1 MTLRVCYLGTYEADY
16 DRNRIIQRGLRESG
30 AAVVECH
37 EAVWGSRR
45 HKTATLTSPLSLVR
59 LGAELT
65 SRYARLARR
74 YLYETPEHDVVVV
87 GYLGHLDMLALA
99 PLCRIRRK
107 PLVFDA
113 FISLYDTLVF
123 DRAVV
128 SSRSVAARALALVDR
143 AACALADLVLLDTN
157 AHADY
162 FAHELGVPADKCR
175 RVLVG
180 AEPDHFHPV
189 DSPRSRGPFTVF
201 HYSKFAPLH
210 GIRTMLEAAAA
221 LRDHRDVRFLLV
233 GGGQLER
240 EVEAWIDELQLDN
253 LEHRRWMEPEELRA
267 TIASAGACL
276 GIFGDTPKASR
287 VIPNKVYQCMAVGA
301 PIITRDS
308 PGVRELLRD
317 GEHALL
323 CPPGDPS
330 ALASAILRLR
340 DDDALAARLAANARA
355 LFAERCTPAAI
366 GRELLSEL
374 ETLAA

>member
-1 MTLRVCYLGTYEADY
+1 MTIRVCYLGTYEADY
-16 DRNRIIQRGLRESG
+16 DRNRIVQRGLRESG
-30 AAVVECH
+30 ASVIECH

-45 HKTATLTSPLSLVR
+45 HKTATLTRPLALAR
-59 LGAELT
+59 LGAELMT
-65 SRYARLARR
+65 GYARLARR
-74 YLYETPEHDVVVV
+74 YLVDTPDHDVVVI
-87 GYLGHLDMLALA
+87 GYLGHLDMLALG
-99 PLCRIRRK
+99 PLCRARK
-107 PLVFDA
+107 KPIVFDA

-128 SSRSVAARALALVDR
+128 SPRSPAARALKLVDR
-143 AACALADLVLLDTN
+143 AACALADLVLLDTQ

-162 FAHELGVPADKCR
+162 FADDLGVPAAKCR

-180 AEPDHFHPV
+180 AEPAMFHPV
-189 DSPRSRGPFTVF
+189 EASRADAPFTVF

-221 LRDHRDVRFLLV
+221 LRDQRDIRFLLV

-240 EVEAWIDELQLDN
+240 QVASWIDELRLDN
-253 LEHRRWMEPEELRA
+253 LEHRRWMEPDELRA

-308 PGVRELLRD
+308 PGARELLRD

-323 CPPGDPS
+323 CPPADAE
-330 ALASAILRLR
+330 ALSGAIVRLR
-340 DDDALAARLAANARA
+340 DDPTLAARLGANARA
-355 LFAERCTPAAI
+355 LFDERCTPAAI
-366 GRELLSEL
+366 GRALLGEL
-374 ETLAA
+374 ETLTA